1 MSEQRKHLRLPI
13 DSTTFIE
20 LESPGI
26 GDNSK
31 GTVVA
36 CKTLNVSRGGLL
48 VTLDQRIPVGAILQ
62 IGVDLPEAEDT
73 LYMAGEVR
81 WCTPAKNTA
90 IDEGGWY
97 AGFQIL
103 NSADSDIDRWVDL
116 VGSMEDSEED
126 D

>member
-1 MSEQRKHLRLPI
+1 MSDKRKHLRLPI

-26 GDNSK
+26 GDTSK
-31 GTVVA
+31 GIVVA

-48 VTLDQRIPVGAILQ
+48 VTLDQEIPIGAILQ

-81 WCTPAKNTA
+81 WCTPAENA
-90 IDEGGWY
+90 ELDESGWY

-103 NSADSDIDRWVDL
+103 NSADSDIDRWVEL
-116 VGSMEDSEED
+116 VGSMEGS
-126 D
+126 